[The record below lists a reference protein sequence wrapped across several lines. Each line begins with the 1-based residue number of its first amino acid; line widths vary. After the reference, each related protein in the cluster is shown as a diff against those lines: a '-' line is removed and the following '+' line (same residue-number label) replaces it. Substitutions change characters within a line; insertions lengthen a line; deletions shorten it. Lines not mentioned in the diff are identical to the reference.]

1 MRSRQPSLL
10 ELAIR
15 VIGVGVPL
23 LVAAHLLQ
31 FALVRP
37 LLPVFGGMVE
47 LLVPQFTLEPV
58 ELIPAQS
65 PRVRLRAN
73 LLEPVE
79 FAGHTVFPFGWLGRV
94 PEGGYEVALS
104 LTGLLQYPILVLLIV
119 LAWPASTL
127 VVLIL
132 RIALGLPL
140 AALVLLCEAPM
151 TMVAELWSL
160 VRNQADP
167 AATCYWMIWSRFLMG
182 GGGLLIAGIL
192 GATAVIVAQRLLA
205 APTAPREDHGRRLS
219 MPRH

>member
-1 MRSRQPSLL
+1 MRRRQPSLP

-15 VIGVGVPL
+15 LIGVGVL
-23 LVAAHLLQ
+23 LFIGAHLLQ
-31 FALVRP
+31 FVLVRP
-37 LLPVFGGMVE
+37 LLPVFGGTVE
-47 LLVPQFTLEPV
+47 LLAPQFTLEPV

-65 PRVRLRAN
+65 PTVRLRAN

-79 FAGHTVFPFGWLGRV
+79 FAGHTAFPFGWLGRV
-94 PEGGYEVALS
+94 PEGGYEVSQS
-104 LTGLLQYPILVLLIV
+104 LTGLLQYPVLVLLIV

-127 VVLIL
+127 MVLLL
-132 RIALGLPL
+132 RVALGLPM

-192 GATAVIVAQRLLA
+192 GATAAIVAQRLLQAPSA
-205 APTAPREDHGRRLS
+205 AAFA
-219 MPRH
+219 